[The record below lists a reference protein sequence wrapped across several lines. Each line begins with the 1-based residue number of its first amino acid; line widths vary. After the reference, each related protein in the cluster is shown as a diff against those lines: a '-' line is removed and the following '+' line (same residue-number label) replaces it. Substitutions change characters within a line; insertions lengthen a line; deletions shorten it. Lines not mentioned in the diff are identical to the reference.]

1 MTTVAADTG
10 APARAT
16 PSTGVRPYRALAR
29 VAARSAVAYPLSFV
43 LGMAGVLLQ
52 LLAMLSIWAVLLGS
66 GTSVGG
72 FSWPQMKAYLLIAY
86 VTGSLMSFGDW
97 EMAARIRDGMVA
109 VDLTRPVDYQRARF
123 AETLGVAVVE
133 VAFALAVCAVV
144 LAVTGPVPVPPP
156 GQAALFAVSALL
168 VLPLRFT
175 TVYLTALLCFWTQN
189 IFGVSLA
196 RGAITNLFS
205 GALVPL
211 TLLPGWLQAIA
222 AVLPF
227 AGMTFTPATIYLGQ
241 ATGSDAWLLIG
252 IQAVWTVALWWGAR
266 LAWRSAVRQLTVH
279 GG

>member
-1 MTTVAADTG
+1 MTTVAAGTPTR
-10 APARAT
+10 PAA
-16 PSTGVRPYRALAR
+16 VRPYRALAR
-29 VAARSAVAYPLSFV
+29 VAARSTLAYPLSFV

-66 GTSVGG
+66 GSSIGG
-72 FSWPQMKAYLLIAY
+72 FTWPQMKAYLLVAY
-86 VTGSLMSFGDW
+86 VTGALMSFGDW
-97 EMAARIRDGMVA
+97 DMAARIRDGMVA

-123 AETLGVAVVE
+123 AETAGVAVVE
-133 VAFALAVCAVV
+133 VAFSLLVCAVV
-144 LAVTGPVPVPPP
+144 LAITGPVPVPPP
-156 GQAALFAVSALL
+156 GQAALFAVSVAL

-196 RGAITNLFS
+196 RQAITNLFS
-205 GALVPL
+205 GSLVPL

-241 ATGSDAWLLIG
+241 ATGADAWRLIG

-266 LAWRSAVRQLTVH
+266 LAWRAAVRQLTVH

>member
-1 MTTVAADTG
+1 MTR
-10 APARAT
+10 PARF
-16 PSTGVRPYRALAR
+16 RPYLALAR
-29 VAARSAVAYPLSFV
+29 VAARSTLAYPLSFV

-66 GTSVGG
+66 TDSVGG
-72 FSWPQMKAYLLIAY
+72 FTWPQMKAYLLIAY
-86 VTGSLMSFGDW
+86 VTGALMSFADW
-97 EMAARIRDGMVA
+97 DMAGRIRDGMVA

-123 AETLGVAVVE
+123 AETVGVAVVE
-133 VAFALAVCAVV
+133 VGFSLAVCGLV
-144 LAVTGPVPVPPP
+144 LALTGPVAVPPP
-156 GQAALFAVSALL
+156 GQAALFAVSMAL

-175 TVYLTALLCFWTQN
+175 TIYLTALLCFWTQN

-196 RGAITNLFS
+196 RGAVTNLFS

-227 AGMTFTPATIYLGQ
+227 AGMTFTPAVIYLGQ
-241 ATGSDAWLLIG
+241 ATGADAWRLIG